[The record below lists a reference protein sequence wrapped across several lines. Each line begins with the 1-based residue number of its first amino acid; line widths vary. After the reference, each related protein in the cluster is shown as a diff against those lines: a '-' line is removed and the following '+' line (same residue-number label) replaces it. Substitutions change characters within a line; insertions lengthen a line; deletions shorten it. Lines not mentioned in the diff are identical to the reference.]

1 MKYWF
6 DCEFDEDGETIILI
20 SIAIIS
26 EDNRELYC
34 ISNEFDPERPNDW
47 VKKNVLPH
55 LPPRT
60 DRRWMSK
67 EQIKHAVLDFFAGD
81 KEPELWADYGAYDW
95 VVFSQLFGKM
105 IDKPK
110 KFPFNCMDTKQ
121 WWTQLGKPELPKQTG
136 TEHDALEDTKHCRAK
151 WRALKQYAT
160 RMKEAAQ
167 YFCQVD
173 ECFMPATKKKS
184 LTGFQMVD
192 GKLVEGMINVD
203 ARLCL
208 KCSSPHEGKGP
219 GISMESRTEG

>member
-20 SIAIIS
+20 SIAFVS
-26 EDNRELYC
+26 EDNRELLC

-60 DRRWMSK
+60 DKKWMSK
-67 EQIKHAVLDFFAGD
+67 EQIKHKVLEFFAGD

-110 KFPFNCMDTKQ
+110 KFPFSHMDTKQ
-121 WWTQLGKPELPKQTG
+121 WWKQAGKPELPKQVG
-136 TEHDALEDTKHCRAK
+136 TEHDALEDARHSRAK
-151 WRALKQYAT
+151 WKAIDQYVR
-160 RMKEAAQ
+160 RMKESANH
-167 YFCQVD
+167 YCKMS
-173 ECFMPATKKKS
+173 ECFMPAVKRKTIAG
-184 LTGFQMVD
+184 TVMRD
-192 GKLVEGMINVD
+192 GIQTEQIIHVD
-203 ARLCL
+203 ADLCL
-208 KCSSPHEGKGP
+208 NHCNRLEGDHGN
-219 GISMESRTEG
+219 ISMSSTVKG